1 MKSKNS
7 FLGTGWSFPPTFDKG
22 ARGPIMVSDVEDIY
36 QSLTI
41 LLDTALGERVMQ
53 PGYGASLQ
61 DKVFEPLDP
70 ILLTVIKDL
79 VDRAIT
85 YHEARIDLEK
95 VTVSSERYQEGVLDI
110 EIAFIVRAT
119 NSRFNFVYPFYIQ
132 EGSEIG

>member
-1 MKSKNS
+1 MKNKNS

-22 ARGPIMVSDVEDIY
+22 MRSVRMVSGVEDIC
-36 QSLTI
+36 QSLSI

-53 PGYGASLQ
+53 PRYGASLQ
-61 DKVFEPLDP
+61 DKVFEPMDP

-85 YHEARIDLEK
+85 YHEARID
-95 VTVSSERYQEGVLDI
+95 VNRVNISSQRYQEGVLDI
-110 EIAFIVRAT
+110 EIVFTIRAT
-119 NSRFNFVYPFYIQ
+119 NSRFNFVYPFYIR